1 MILWVF
7 ENLPDV
13 KEVPGVLEEITVIRE
28 RVPENPEKLPDV
40 YEEAQMVLEEVLEA
54 ITVFEEA

>member
-1 MILWVF
+1 MIPWVF

>member
-1 MILWVF
+1 MIPWVF

-54 ITVFEEA
+54 ITA